1 MEPIKAEVVDDKAKR
16 DRRGRQI
23 VAAQRREE
31 LLAEYDASGL
41 TQAAFARRAGINF
54 HTLVAWLGRRR
65 QSVVGGKQPVRFHEL
80 SVAALSAARTLPLEV
95 TLPGGVIVRGG
106 DASTLAELVRALR
119 A

>member
-1 MEPIKAEVVDDKAKR
+1 VEPIKTEVVDDKAKR

-23 VAAQRREE
+23 IGAQRREE

-65 QSVVGGKQPVRFHEL
+65 QSVVGAKPAMRFHEV
-80 SVAALSAARTLPLEV
+80 SVAAVSTASTLPLEV
-95 TLPGGVIVRGG
+95 SLPGGLVVRGG
-106 DASTLAELVRALR
+106 DARTLAELVRALR